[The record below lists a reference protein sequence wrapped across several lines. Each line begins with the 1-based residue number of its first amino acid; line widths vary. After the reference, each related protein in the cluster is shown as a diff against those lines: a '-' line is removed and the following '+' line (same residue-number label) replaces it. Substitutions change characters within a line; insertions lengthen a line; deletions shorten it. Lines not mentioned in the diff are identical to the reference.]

1 MGDGGVSE
9 HGCDAVARGVGCAAE
24 FSAITGHSIMSFLAQ
39 RLTRI
44 KPSPTTALTGRVA
57 ELKAEGR
64 DIIGLGAGEPDFDT
78 PYNVKQAGIDA
89 IVRGDTKYT
98 AIPGT
103 IELRNTIST
112 KLKRENGLDYAPG
125 QISVSYQ

>member
-1 MGDGGVSE
+1 M
-9 HGCDAVARGVGCAAE
+9 A
-24 FSAITGHSIMSFLAQ
+24 FLAQ

-64 DIIGLGAGEPDFDT
+64 DIIGLGAGEPDFET
-78 PYNVKQAGIDA
+78 PENIKQAGIDA
-89 IVRGDTKYT
+89 ITRGDTRYT

-103 IELRNTIST
+103 IAVRKAICDKLLREKTASPMNRDRFRCRAAAS
-112 KLKRENGLDYAPG
+112 R
-125 QISVSYQ
+125 